1 LSQNHQIGRDDT
13 YGVGFVFSE
22 TATPPPFQGG
32 VVPALPLFGVPS
44 IYMYTLCRK
53 ITKFDVA
60 TYYVGE
66 RRVSLGHPRL
76 PSQHSST
83 PNLPILGFSCIFTYT
98 L

>member
-1 LSQNHQIGRDDT
+1 M
-13 YGVGFVFSE
+13 GFVFSE

-32 VVPALPLFGVPS
+32 GVPALPLFGVPS

-76 PSQHSST
+76 PSQDSVV
-83 PNLPILGFSCIFTYT
+83 PALPISQFWGSPVFLRT
-98 L
+98 LFNVAFL